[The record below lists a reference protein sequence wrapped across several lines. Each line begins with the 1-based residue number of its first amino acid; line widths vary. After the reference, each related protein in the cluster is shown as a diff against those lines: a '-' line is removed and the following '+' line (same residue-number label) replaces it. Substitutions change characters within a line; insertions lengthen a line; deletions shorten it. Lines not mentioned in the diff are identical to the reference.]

1 MKAWK
6 TAAIAAG
13 LVAAASAGAAFLPP
27 VHGQSTTRRVAP
39 RALDLFGGRGSQ
51 IGVTI
56 RDVEEDDA
64 KAGKMA
70 VPGGVVIDDVAED
83 SPASKAGLKK
93 GDIVVEFDGE
103 RVRSVRQFTRLVQET
118 PAGRSAQASVV
129 RDGQKINVTVE
140 PRESNGFNVLSDLE
154 GSRVFREFGRDFR
167 FDIPAPPAPPAAPA
181 RPGRPAPAVPP
192 MPPTPAFP
200 DIDTFIW
207 RTGNGLGITTGHLSD
222 QLADYFGVKDKDGVL
237 VTSIADNSA
246 ASKAGIKAGD
256 VITSFNGS
264 EVTGPSDLGR
274 RIQRLQD
281 GDEFTVGVVRDKK
294 SMTLKGKVETA
305 RSRRTYRSAT

>member
-1 MKAWK
+1 MNAWK
-6 TAAIAAG
+6 TAAVAAA
-13 LVAAASAGAAFLPP
+13 LVAAGSAGAAFLPP
-27 VHGQSTTRRVAP
+27 VHGQSTPRAVVP

-56 RDVEEDDA
+56 RDVEDDDA

-70 VPGGVVIDDVAED
+70 GPGGVVIDDVAED

-118 PAGRSAQASVV
+118 PAGRRTQASVV
-129 RDGQKINVTVE
+129 RDGQRINVTLE
-140 PRESNGFNVLSDLE
+140 PRESSGFNVFSDLE
-154 GSRVFREFGRDFR
+154 GARVLRDFGRDFR
-167 FDIPAPPAPPAAPA
+167 FDVPAPPAVPA
-181 RPGRPAPAVPP
+181 RPARPAPVVPP
-192 MPPTPAFP
+192 VPPTPFP
-200 DIDTFIW
+200 DIDTFVW

-222 QLADYFGVKDKDGVL
+222 QLADYFGVKGKDGVL
-237 VTSIADNSA
+237 VTSVADNSA
-246 ASKAGIKAGD
+246 ASKAGVKAGD

-264 EVTGPSDLGR
+264 EVTGPSDLSR

-281 GDEFTVGVVRDKK
+281 GDEFTVDVVRDKK
-294 SMTLKGKVETA
+294 SMTLKGKVETT

>member
-1 MKAWK
+1 MNAWK
-6 TAAIAAG
+6 TAAVAAA
-13 LVAAASAGAAFLPP
+13 LVAAGSAGAAFLPP
-27 VHGQSTTRRVAP
+27 AHGQSTPRAVAP
-39 RALDLFGGRGSQ
+39 RALDLFGARGSQ

-56 RDVEEDDA
+56 RDVEDDDA

-70 VPGGVVIDDVAED
+70 GPGGVVIDDVAED

-118 PAGRSAQASVV
+118 PAGRRTQASVV
-129 RDGQKINVTVE
+129 RDGQKINVTLE
-140 PRESNGFNVLSDLE
+140 PREGSGFNVFSDFD
-154 GSRVFREFGRDFR
+154 GARVLRDFGRDFR
-167 FDIPAPPAPPAAPA
+167 FDTPAPPALPA
-181 RPGRPAPAVPP
+181 RPVRPAPAVPP
-192 MPPTPAFP
+192 VPPTPFP
-200 DIDTFIW
+200 DIDTFVW

-222 QLADYFGVKDKDGVL
+222 QLADYFGVKGKDGVL

-264 EVTGPSDLGR
+264 EVTGPSDLSR

-281 GDEFTVGVVRDKK
+281 GDEFTVDVVRDKK
-294 SMTLKGKVETA
+294 SMTLKGKVETT